1 MTRTFRGVSG
11 PRGWGAPWRECRPN
25 APRPGPGRD
34 TDSPHHQESGDTA
47 AEPVNTGSAH
57 GRGYS
62 GARFTGPSGSKASGA
77 RPESK
82 SRLIFES
89 RSMAETCNLQA
100 ITVACPDC
108 DLLNQVPELAPGE
121 SANCYR
127 CNCRLS
133 RFAPNCLDHVLAL
146 NLTAILLYAVAC
158 YFPFLS
164 FGKGGIEVETH
175 LITGIVGLAGHC
187 RPGRAGSQIFLRR
200 GGHHHAGSGVFRPA
214 RNLGRADRR

>member
-1 MTRTFRGVSG
+1 MQS
-11 PRGWGAPWRECRPN
+11 A
-25 APRPGPGRD
+25 PGRAA
-34 TDSPHHQESGDTA
+34 TQIHPTIRNRAILRQNRLTQAARTGEDTA
-47 AEPVNTGSAH
+47 VPGSLV
-57 GRGYS
+57 RPP
-62 GARFTGPSGSKASGA
+62 ARLQA

-100 ITVACPDC
+100 ITLASPDC
-108 DLLNQVPELAPGE
+108 DLLDQVPELAPGE

-127 CNCRLS
+127 CNCRVS

-158 YFPFLS
+158 YFPLLS

-175 LITGIVGLAGHC
+175 LITGIPGSPGLRFYSSLSLFNLANRLEVSQ
-187 RPGRAGSQIFLRR
+187 RPPPIACTS
-200 GGHHHAGSGVFRPA
+200 A
-214 RNLGRADRR
+214 